1 MIFNGKQSFR
11 NICRG
16 NVGKC
21 SDHVGL
27 RNQYTPSTNRNRRS
41 CLSSHCERL
50 CVYKKSCES
59 GSNNFKY
66 FQKKRNVATKSKF
79 SSYSNVLRGS
89 QIIAT
94 SALNKCLKNV
104 ESINRGF
111 SCSFSC
117 FHGLFCFLCERKF
130 LRFTFQFSL
139 KIFEASFSLGALEN

>member
-1 MIFNGKQSFR
+1 MIFNGKQSFP

-27 RNQYTPSTNRNRRS
+27 RNQNTPSTNRNRWS

-66 FQKKRNVATKSKF
+66 FKKKRNVAAKLIF
-79 SSYSNVLRGS
+79 SSCSSNVLRGS
-89 QIIAT
+89 QIIVT

-104 ESINRGF
+104 ESINRAF
-111 SCSFSC
+111 SCSTRTVTKQPLLD

-130 LRFTFQFSL
+130 LRFTF
-139 KIFEASFSLGALEN
+139 

>member
-21 SDHVGL
+21 SEHVGL
-27 RNQYTPSTNRNRRS
+27 RNQNTPSTNRNRRS

-79 SSYSNVLRGS
+79 SSCYSNVLRGP

-104 ESINRGF
+104 ESINRG
-111 SCSFSC
+111 FSC

-139 KIFEASFSLGALEN
+139 KIFAASFSLGALEN

>member
-11 NICRG
+11 NICRW

-27 RNQYTPSTNRNRRS
+27 RNQNTPSTNRNRWS

-50 CVYKKSCES
+50 CVYKKVVRTAQTT
-59 GSNNFKY
+59 SNTSR
-66 FQKKRNVATKSKF
+66 KKNVATKLKF
-79 SSYSNVLRGS
+79 SSCYSSVLRGS

-111 SCSFSC
+111 SCRTRTVTKQPLLD
-117 FHGLFCFLCERKF
+117 FHGLFCFFCERKF
-130 LRFTFQFSL
+130 LRFTF
-139 KIFEASFSLGALEN
+139 